1 MEELFKKGHLIV
13 IGGGLA
19 GCEAA
24 WQAASRG
31 TKVTLFE
38 MKPIRF
44 SPAHRSGNLG
54 ELVCSNSLKSNSLE
68 NAIGLLKEEMRRLG
82 SLIMEAADHTRVPAG
97 GSLAVDREAFSAY
110 ITRALEERD
119 DVGLIR
125 MELDRL
131 PLHLPTIIATGPL
144 TSDRLAKEI
153 MDLTGTR
160 SLYFYDAISPIV
172 TRESIN
178 MDATFRASRYG
189 KGGDDYINCPMN
201 KEQYYWFIDELLR
214 AERVPARDFER
225 AIPFEACL
233 PIEDMADRGVDTLAF
248 GPLKP
253 VGLVDPKTG
262 RQPFAVVQLRQDNL
276 AETLYSIVG
285 FQTKLKWREQERV
298 FRMIPGLERA
308 EFVRFG
314 SQHRN
319 TFINAPKVL
328 RSTLQMKRRP
338 NIFFAGQL
346 TGVEGYVESAA
357 MGLLAGLN
365 AHRLMGGMDPVVPPP
380 TTGLGS
386 MVAYITRYPLKD
398 FQPMNVNFGLFPQL
412 SQRLKGRLKRRR
424 LAERAL
430 RDLGAWKEAIG

>member
-1 MEELFKKGHLIV
+1 MEGQFKKDHLII

-24 WQAASRG
+24 WQASSRG
-31 TKVTLFE
+31 TKVILFE
-38 MKPIRF
+38 MKPTRF
-44 SPAHRSGNLG
+44 SPAHRSNNLG
-54 ELVCSNSLKSNSLE
+54 ELVCSNSLKSTSLE
-68 NAIGLLKEEMRRLG
+68 NAVGLLKEEMRRLG
-82 SLIMEAADHTRVPAG
+82 SLIVEAADHTKVPAG
-97 GSLAVDREAFSAY
+97 GSLAVDREVFSLY
-110 ITRALEERD
+110 ITRALEKRHG
-119 DVGLIR
+119 VKLIR
-125 MELDRL
+125 REVERI

-153 MDLTGTR
+153 MTLTGTR

-178 MDATFRASRYG
+178 MEVTFRASRYG
-189 KGGDDYINCPMN
+189 KGGDDYINCPMA
-201 KEQYYWFIDELLR
+201 KEQYYRFINELLK
-214 AERVPARDFER
+214 AERVPTRDFEK
-225 AIPFEACL
+225 AISFEGCL
-233 PIEDMADRGVDTLAF
+233 PLEEMAERGADTLAY

-253 VGLVDPKTG
+253 VGLIDPKTG
-262 RQPFAVVQLRQDNL
+262 QQPFAVVQLRQDNL
-276 AETLYSIVG
+276 SDTLYSIVG
-285 FQTKLKWREQERV
+285 FQTKLRWGEQERI

-319 TFINAPKVL
+319 TFINAPKIL
-328 RSTLQMKRRP
+328 MNTLQVRRRS

-365 AHRLMGGMDPVVPPP
+365 GHRLMRGMDLVVPPP
-380 TTGLGS
+380 TTTLGS
-386 MVAYITRYPLKD
+386 LVTYITRFPFKD
-398 FQPMNVNFGLFPQL
+398 FQPMNINFGLFPPL
-412 SQRLKGRLKRRR
+412 SPMLKGRLKRRR

-430 RDLGAWKEAIG
+430 RDLQTWREEIG

>member
-1 MEELFKKGHLIV
+1 MEGLFKKDHLII

-24 WQAASRG
+24 WQASSRG
-31 TKVTLFE
+31 TKVILFE
-38 MKPIRF
+38 MKPTRF
-44 SPAHRSGNLG
+44 SPAHRSDSLG
-54 ELVCSNSLKSNSLE
+54 ELVCSNSLKSTSLE
-68 NAIGLLKEEMRRLG
+68 NAVGLLKEEMRRFG
-82 SLIMEAADHTRVPAG
+82 SLIVEAADHTKVPAG
-97 GSLAVDREAFSAY
+97 GSLAVDREAFSRY
-110 ITRALEERD
+110 ITRALEKRYGVE
-119 DVGLIR
+119 LIR
-125 MELDRL
+125 REVDRI

-153 MDLTGTR
+153 MTLTGTR

-178 MDATFRASRYG
+178 MEVTFRASRYG
-189 KGGDDYINCPMN
+189 KGGDDYINCPMA
-201 KEQYYWFIDELLR
+201 KEQYYHFIDELLK
-214 AERVPARDFER
+214 AERVPTRDFEK
-225 AIPFEACL
+225 AVSFEGCL
-233 PIEDMADRGVDTLAF
+233 PLEEMAERGADTLAY

-253 VGLVDPKTG
+253 VGLIDPKTG
-262 RQPFAVVQLRQDNL
+262 QQPFAVVQLRQDNL
-276 AETLYSIVG
+276 SDTLYSIVG
-285 FQTKLKWREQERV
+285 FQTKLRWREQERI

-319 TFINAPKVL
+319 TFINAPKIL
-328 RSTLQMKRRP
+328 MNTLQVRRRS

-365 AHRLMGGMDPVVPPP
+365 GHRLMMGMDLVVPPP
-380 TTGLGS
+380 TTTLGS
-386 MVAYITRYPLKD
+386 LVTYITRFPFKD
-398 FQPMNVNFGLFPQL
+398 FQPMNINFGLFPPL
-412 SQRLKGRLKRRR
+412 SPMLKGRLKRRK

-430 RDLGAWKEAIG
+430 RDLQTWREEIG

>member
-1 MEELFKKGHLIV
+1 VEGLFKKDHLII

-24 WQAASRG
+24 WQASSRG
-31 TKVTLFE
+31 TKVILFE
-38 MKPIRF
+38 MKPTRF
-44 SPAHRSGNLG
+44 SPAHRSDNLG
-54 ELVCSNSLKSNSLE
+54 ELVCSNSLKSTSLE
-68 NAIGLLKEEMRRLG
+68 NAVGLLKEEMRRFG
-82 SLIMEAADHTRVPAG
+82 SLIMEAADHTKVPAG
-97 GSLAVDREAFSAY
+97 GSLAVDREEFSSY
-110 ITRALEERD
+110 ITRALEERYG
-119 DVGLIR
+119 VELIR
-125 MELDRL
+125 KEVNRI
-131 PLHLPTIIATGPL
+131 PLNLPTIIATGPL

-153 MDLTGTR
+153 MTLTGTR

-178 MDATFRASRYG
+178 MDVTFRASRYG
-189 KGGDDYINCPMN
+189 KGGDDYINCPMA
-201 KEQYYWFIDELLR
+201 KEQYYQFIDELLK
-214 AERVPARDFER
+214 AERVPTRDFEK
-225 AIPFEACL
+225 AVSFEGCL
-233 PIEDMADRGVDTLAF
+233 PLEEMAERGADTLAY

-262 RQPFAVVQLRQDNL
+262 QQPFAVVQLRQDNL
-276 AETLYSIVG
+276 SDTLYSIVG
-285 FQTKLKWREQERV
+285 FQTKLRWREQERI

-319 TFINAPKVL
+319 TFINAPKIL
-328 RSTLQMKRRP
+328 MNTLQVRRRS

-365 AHRLMGGMDPVVPPP
+365 GHRLMRGMDLVVPPP
-380 TTGLGS
+380 TTTLGS
-386 MVAYITRYPLKD
+386 LVTYITRFPFKD
-398 FQPMNVNFGLFPQL
+398 FQPMNVNFGLFPPL
-412 SQRLKGRLKRRR
+412 SPMLKGRLKRRR

-430 RDLGAWKEAIG
+430 RDLQAWREEIG

>member
-1 MEELFKKGHLIV
+1 VEGLFKKDHLII

-24 WQAASRG
+24 WQASSRG
-31 TKVTLFE
+31 TKVILFE
-38 MKPIRF
+38 MKPTRF
-44 SPAHRSGNLG
+44 SPAHRSDSLG
-54 ELVCSNSLKSNSLE
+54 ELVCSNSLKSTSLE
-68 NAIGLLKEEMRRLG
+68 NAVGLLKEEMRRFG
-82 SLIMEAADHTRVPAG
+82 SLIVEAADHTKVPAG
-97 GSLAVDREAFSAY
+97 GSLAVDREAFSRY
-110 ITRALEERD
+110 ITWALEKRYGVE
-119 DVGLIR
+119 LIR
-125 MELDRL
+125 REVDRI

-153 MDLTGTR
+153 MTLTGTR

-178 MDATFRASRYG
+178 MEVTFRASRYG
-189 KGGDDYINCPMN
+189 KGGDDYINCPMA
-201 KEQYYWFIDELLR
+201 KEQYYHFIDELLK
-214 AERVPARDFER
+214 AERVPTRDFEK
-225 AIPFEACL
+225 AVSFEGCL
-233 PIEDMADRGVDTLAF
+233 PLEEMAERGADTLAY

-253 VGLVDPKTG
+253 VGLIDPKTG
-262 RQPFAVVQLRQDNL
+262 QQPFAVVQLRQDNL
-276 AETLYSIVG
+276 SDTLYSIVG
-285 FQTKLKWREQERV
+285 FQTKLRWREQERI

-319 TFINAPKVL
+319 TFINAPKIL
-328 RSTLQMKRRP
+328 MNTLQVRRRS

-365 AHRLMGGMDPVVPPP
+365 GHRLMMGMDLVVPPP
-380 TTGLGS
+380 TTTLGS
-386 MVAYITRYPLKD
+386 LVTYITRFPFKD
-398 FQPMNVNFGLFPQL
+398 FQPMNINFGLFPPL
-412 SQRLKGRLKRRR
+412 SPMLKGRLKRRK

-430 RDLGAWKEAIG
+430 RDLQTWREEIG

>member
-13 IGGGLA
+13 VGGGLA

-38 MKPIRF
+38 MKPVRF

-68 NAIGLLKEEMRRLG
+68 NAIGLLKEEMRQLG

-110 ITRALEERD
+110 VTRALEERD

-125 MELDRL
+125 MELGRL
-131 PLHLPTIIATGPL
+131 PPHLPTIIATGPL

-153 MDLTGTR
+153 RDLTGTR

-189 KGGDDYINCPMN
+189 KGGDDYINCPMTR
-201 KEQYYWFIDELLR
+201 EQYYRFIGELLR

-253 VGLVDPKTG
+253 VGLVDPETG

-276 AETLYSIVG
+276 TETLYSMVG
-285 FQTKLKWREQERV
+285 FQTKLKWREQERI

-328 RSTLQMKRRP
+328 RSTLQMKRRS

-365 AHRLMGGMDPVVPPP
+365 GHRLMDGMDPVIPPP

-430 RDLGAWKEAIG
+430 RDLQAWKEAIG